1 MTEQEKRELV
11 RLLWKYQMELM
22 EIDEKNSGVEYFYR
36 ICGVKAQF
44 NHARCI
50 ANRLSCEVGQDIL

>member
-1 MTEQEKRELV
+1 MTGQEKRELV

-22 EIDEKNSGVEYFYR
+22 EVDEKNSGVEYFYR